1 MYLYVN
7 ILHGWAMS
15 QKMSGNVFKWQKNVK
30 V

>member
-7 ILHGWAMS
+7 ILYGWAMS
-15 QKMSGNVFKWQKNVK
+15 QKMPVNVFKWQKNVK